1 MGIDYNR
8 GRTALGFAM
17 HTSLGSGSGPQ
28 WELTTIEGVPRWDLP
43 ERTSL
48 GSGSGP
54 RWELTTMRASLGS
67 GSEP

>member
-1 MGIDYNR
+1 MGIDLKE
-8 GRTALGFAM
+8 GIPHWDLPK